1 MSWHVHQGLEF
12 TKESKDKTGD
22 GLKPAKESQDKTVDG
37 AADDSAGEFERRAE
51 AVYLQVLSA
60 ACASAMRSTA
70 VLVLSWNIVLL
81 SPRCQFALRMHANS
95 RCRMYWAWVLF
106 FADLSAACEVHT
118 GSVSRFK
125 VGGGGFAETKKGPG
139 NQEQGA
145 CSETAAAA
153 AGVHARRVGVLQIVH
168 FVC

>member
-60 ACASAMRSTA
+60 CMCVCDAIDGSACPFMEHRSF
-70 VLVLSWNIVLL
+70 I
-81 SPRCQFALRMHANS
+81 PKM
-95 RCRMYWAWVLF
+95 
-106 FADLSAACEVHT
+106 
-118 GSVSRFK
+118 SVC
-125 VGGGGFAETKKGPG
+125 VAY
-139 NQEQGA
+139 A
-145 CSETAAAA
+145 
-153 AGVHARRVGVLQIVH
+153 H
-168 FVC
+168 